1 MKGNR
6 LKAILIC
13 IVLTLQVFAATA
25 QNDIISS
32 IKETLKV
39 GSVKELS
46 KYLNQTIDITVEGK
60 VESYSKS
67 QAEFFLRD
75 FFKQHPPAEVQVIH
89 QGSSKGGQ
97 QFAIFQYKTN
107 SDTFRLFMKIKAV
120 GKDGLLDDIRFTKE

>member
-6 LKAILIC
+6 LKAILIGT
-13 IVLTLQVFAATA
+13 VLTLQVFAAIA
-25 QNDIISS
+25 QNDIIGS

-75 FFKQHPPAEVQVIH
+75 FFKQHPPAEVQIIH